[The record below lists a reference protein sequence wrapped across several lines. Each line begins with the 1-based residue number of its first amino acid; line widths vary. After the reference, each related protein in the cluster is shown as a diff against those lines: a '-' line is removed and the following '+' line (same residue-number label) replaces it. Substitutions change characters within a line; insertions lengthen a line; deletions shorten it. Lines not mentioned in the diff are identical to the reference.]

1 MFFND
6 MLVTFPIYSS
16 SVDAVADHLQS
27 FPASAQ
33 LILFVMILIICRI
46 IYFFFFFALAFDF
59 FGCSIAACAA
69 ATIAI
74 GILCGEA
81 LT

>member
-6 MLVTFPIYSS
+6 MLSNFSINSS
-16 SVDAVADHLQS
+16 SVNADADHSQS
-27 FPASAQ
+27 FPASEQ
-33 LILFVMILIICRI
+33 LILFVIKLVICRI
-46 IYFFFFFALAFDF
+46 IYFFFFFALDFIF

-74 GILCGEA
+74 GILCGDA